1 MSKRGSGS
9 SARAGGGGGAGAGAK
24 EKELFTVGKDGVRT
38 YDDSQKEPGK
48 EWMLSKHSTE
58 AMKAFRSLSDVHCVW
73 NKGFDVLEGDKK
85 PVGMKRSQQWD
96 YLKNHNI
103 NSFILR
109 VPEGQTKRA
118 LKQMEDY
125 GYHVVAKLASNS
137 KISEFLMITSFICPK
152 RKCSGLDWISRWR
165 PTGKKDGK
173 DKGLEG

>member
-96 YLKNHNI
+96 YLK
-103 NSFILR
+103 
-109 VPEGQTKRA
+109 T
-118 LKQMEDY
+118 
-125 GYHVVAKLASNS
+125 
-137 KISEFLMITSFICPK
+137 T
-152 RKCSGLDWISRWR
+152 
-165 PTGKKDGK
+165 T
-173 DKGLEG
+173 

>member
-9 SARAGGGGGAGAGAK
+9 STRAKSGGGGGAGAK

-73 NKGFDVLEGDKK
+73 NKGFDVLEGDKM

-96 YLKNHNI
+96 YLKKHNI

-137 KISEFLMITSFICPK
+137 KDKRIFDDNEFYMSKKKMQRL
-152 RKCSGLDWISRWR
+152 GLDFKVETYW
-165 PTGKKDGK
+165 KKGW
-173 DKGLEG
+173 KG